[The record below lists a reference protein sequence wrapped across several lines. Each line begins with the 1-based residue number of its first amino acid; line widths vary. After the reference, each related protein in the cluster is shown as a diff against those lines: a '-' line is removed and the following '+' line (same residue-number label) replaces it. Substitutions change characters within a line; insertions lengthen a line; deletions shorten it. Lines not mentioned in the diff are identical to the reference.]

1 MQKERKINL
10 IFQGEKR
17 AEKKKKRITQFFLE
31 RMFDKKSNIHTKQK
45 SIKKIGILMKE
56 NFMIYTKG

>member
-10 IFQGEKR
+10 IFQGQKR

-31 RMFDKKSNIHTKQK
+31 RMFDKKQYSYQTKIH
-45 SIKKIGILMKE
+45 
-56 NFMIYTKG
+56 

>member
-1 MQKERKINL
+1 MDESARKNKRKMQKERKINL

-31 RMFDKKSNIHTKQK
+31 RMFDKKAIFIPNKNPL
-45 SIKKIGILMKE
+45 KK
-56 NFMIYTKG
+56 